1 MLLKCLICFSMK
13 KKTIS
18 FICEIVR
25 LIAAAIAGA
34 LAGSEHDALANV
46 ADIICNVV

>member
-1 MLLKCLICFSMK
+1 MK

-18 FICEIVR
+18 LICEIVR

-34 LAGSEHDALANV
+34 FAGSEHDALANV
-46 ADIICNVV
+46 ASFICNIV

>member
-1 MLLKCLICFSMK
+1 MK

-18 FICEIVR
+18 LICEIVR

-46 ADIICNVV
+46 INFIGNVV

>member
-1 MLLKCLICFSMK
+1 MK

-18 FICEIVR
+18 LICEIIR

-34 LAGSEHDALANV
+34 LAGSEPEALSNV
-46 ADIICNVV
+46 ANFVSNIV